1 MSPYL
6 DDGLLRVGGRI
17 NLCDLPVCEK
27 TPILIPGQS
36 HIARLL
42 VRHHHEKIYHQ
53 GRHLTEGAIRSEG
66 LWITGGKR
74 LVSSII
80 HHCVTCRKMRG
91 KPLNQKMADLP
102 KDRLTKSPPFTF
114 VGVDVFG
121 PWTIITRRTRGGSAH
136 SKRWAVLFTCLYS
149 RAVHIEVMEEMTS
162 SSFINAVR
170 RFIAMRGAVSEF
182 RSDRGTNFVGAASE
196 LNMNIVNV
204 EDSRMRAFLEDKRI
218 VWKFNP
224 PHASHF
230 GGSWERMIGIA
241 RRILDAML
249 MDTKHGKLTHE
260 VLTTF
265 MAEVMAI
272 MNSRPL
278 VPVSGDVEA
287 PFILS
292 PQMLLTQKTQ
302 EVPTEFKD
310 LDVKDMYR
318 SQWKMVQVMAN
329 TFWKRWKSE
338 FLSTLQPRQKWL
350 VSTDNLKEGDVVLL
364 HDKESARTD
373 WPVGV
378 VNRIFPSNSDGLVR
392 KIEVRILKD
401 GKPCLYIRPAT
412 EVISLLTV

>member
-1 MSPYL
+1 
-6 DDGLLRVGGRI
+6 
-17 NLCDLPVCEK
+17 
-27 TPILIPGQS
+27 
-36 HIARLL
+36 
-42 VRHHHEKIYHQ
+42 
-53 GRHLTEGAIRSEG
+53 
-66 LWITGGKR
+66 
-74 LVSSII
+74 
-80 HHCVTCRKMRG
+80 MRG

-102 KDRLTKSPPFTF
+102 KDRLTKSPPFTC
-114 VGVDVFG
+114 VGVDV
-121 PWTIITRRTRGGSAH
+121 
-136 SKRWAVLFTCLYS
+136 
-149 RAVHIEVMEEMTS
+149 RAVHIEVIEEMTS
-162 SSFINAVR
+162 SSFINAMR

-204 EDSRMRAFLEDKRI
+204 EDSSMRAFLEDKRI
-218 VWKFNP
+218 AWKFNP

-230 GGSWERMIGIA
+230 GGSLERTIGIA

-278 VPVSGDVEA
+278 LPVSSDVEA

-318 SQWKMVQVMAN
+318 SQWKMVKVMAN

-378 VNRIFPSNSDGLVR
+378 VNRIFPSNSDGLP
-392 KIEVRILKD
+392 IEDDLTPTMSTPQSMEQELTDTCEGVTTREHRTLSEKGLMFYQSRVDHLSAKLTRVGKD
-401 GKPCLYIRPAT
+401 LD
-412 EVISLLTV
+412 SLLNTTILFERTITSNVKGKQQALSIGVGEGVELSRDRGTRLPP